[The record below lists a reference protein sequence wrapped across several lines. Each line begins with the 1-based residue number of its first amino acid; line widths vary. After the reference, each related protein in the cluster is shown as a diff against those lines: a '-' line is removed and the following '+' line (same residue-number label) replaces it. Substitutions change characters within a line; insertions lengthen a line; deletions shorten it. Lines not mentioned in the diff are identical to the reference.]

1 MPEFAAAAQKLQKG
15 QMTDTPVKT
24 QFGWHIIRVDDIRD
38 IAPPPFDQVKA
49 QIAQQLVQ
57 QKLQAFEE
65 GLRQQAKIQ

>member
-1 MPEFAAAAQKLQKG
+1 MPTTSA
-15 QMTDTPVKT
+15 MS
-24 QFGWHIIRVDDIRD
+24 RRRR
-38 IAPPPFDQVKA
+38 FDQVKA